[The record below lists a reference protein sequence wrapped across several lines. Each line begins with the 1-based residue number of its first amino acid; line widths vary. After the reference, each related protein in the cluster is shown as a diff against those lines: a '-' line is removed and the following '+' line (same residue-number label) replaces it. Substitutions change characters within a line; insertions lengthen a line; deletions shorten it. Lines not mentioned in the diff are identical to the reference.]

1 MTTVNKIAFILMFV
15 LLGFTTMAYGGVH
28 QPVIAI
34 FYVGVALMMVL
45 YAVDGFRSGTLR
57 YSPSLLQLPLYA
69 TAFYSLVQIIPFGS
83 IADVAGV
90 TGIVRT
96 ISLDPFSTK
105 LTAAHFFALAV
116 FFSLSL
122 ILIDSAK
129 RIQITVLFIT
139 VFGFAFAFFAILQSV
154 LSPTLI
160 YGIYE
165 TQFAQP
171 FGSFVNRH
179 NFAAYMEM
187 CIAIP
192 LGLLFTGVISKDK
205 RLLYITGVAL
215 MGVALLLS
223 GSRGGFVALV
233 AQLIFL
239 VLITVGNRSRKN
251 YAVKFALAGVLIAAI
266 VGGSFFVG
274 GESSLTRISESATSK
289 DVTTNR
295 SHIWMVTAKVIAA
308 NLPFGAGFGAY
319 GVAYTQY
326 DTFSGLERVEQAHND
341 YLQVL
346 ADGGLVGL
354 AIGGAFLFFLF
365 QTGRK
370 AVSVENFYRRGV
382 AVGAASGIF
391 AVLVHSIFDFVL
403 HTTAISL
410 MFILLLCL
418 LVAAGIAYKD
428 EIQTEMEKHK
438 PLHKKRRSSTVT
450 PFEQKA
456 LTEERS

>member
-1 MTTVNKIAFILMFV
+1 
-15 LLGFTTMAYGGVH
+15 MAYGGVH
-28 QPVIAI
+28 QPVIVI
-34 FYVGVALMMVL
+34 FYFGVALMMVM
-45 YAVDGFRSGTLR
+45 YAADGFTSATLR
-57 YSPSLLQLPLYA
+57 FSPSLLQIPLYA
-69 TAFYSLVQIIPFGS
+69 LAFYSLIQIIPFGYYAE
-83 IADVAGV
+83 IAGV
-90 TGIVRT
+90 TGIART
-96 ISLDPFSTK
+96 ISVDPFSTK
-105 LTAAHFFALAV
+105 LTAAHFFAMAM

-122 ILIDSAK
+122 VLIDSAK
-129 RIQITVLFIT
+129 RIRKVALYIT

-154 LSPTLI
+154 LSPTRI

-187 CIAIP
+187 CLAIP

-223 GSRGGFVALV
+223 GSRGGLVAFI

-239 VLITVGNRSRKN
+239 ALITVGQRSRKG
-251 YAVKFALAGVLIAAI
+251 YAMKFALAGVLIAAI
-266 VGGSFFVG
+266 IGGSYFVG
-274 GESSLTRISESATSK
+274 GETSLSRISDTVGSK

-295 SHIWMVTAKVIAA
+295 SHIWAVTAKVIVS

-319 GVAYTQY
+319 GVAYTQF

-341 YLQVL
+341 YLQIL

-354 AIGGAFLFFLF
+354 AIGGAFLFLLF
-365 QTGRK
+365 RTGRK
-370 AVSVENFYRRGV
+370 AISVENFYRRGI

-410 MFILLLCL
+410 LFILLITM
-418 LVAAGIAYKD
+418 LVAAGISYKD
-428 EIQTEMEKHK
+428 EIETEMERQK
-438 PLHKKRRSSTVT
+438 PLHKRKRSSSVT
-450 PFEQKA
+450 PFEQKS
-456 LTEERS
+456 LQ